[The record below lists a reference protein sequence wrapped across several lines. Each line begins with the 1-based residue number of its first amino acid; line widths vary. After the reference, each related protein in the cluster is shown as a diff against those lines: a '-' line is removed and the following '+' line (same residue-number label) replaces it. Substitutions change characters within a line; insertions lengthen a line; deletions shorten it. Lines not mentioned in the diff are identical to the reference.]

1 MEKFE
6 ISARLISAIATYL
19 GQKPHNE
26 VAQLLT
32 ALQAEL
38 TQKEEAEEG

>member
-26 VAQLLT
+26 VAQLLA
-32 ALQAEL
+32 ALQAEV
-38 TQKEEAEEG
+38 TPKEEAEEG